1 MRGTYYCL
9 EWLFLYNHLESSRIG
24 MNMRFI
30 KALITAVMLVCFS
43 TAIADQPVNSGYLSS
58 YKLGAGDKISVRVF
72 GEPDLSISGIT
83 LTDSGSF
90 MFPSVGEISV
100 LNKTLSEVEGTIT
113 SKLKGRILVDPR
125 VYVSVDEYRPFFI
138 AGAVNKPGNIPFQ
151 PGLNISKAVAMAGG
165 YTDKANIAQIFVD
178 LPDGSKTKVN
188 TEYIV
193 KPGDNITV
201 KEFEPIYVNGMVKSG
216 GGSYPY
222 PREGLNVRKAISL
235 AGGFHER
242 ANMKKIYVI
251 RNKDPKQTPTLVNLN
266 DVVEPGDTITVEE
279 SFF

>member
-1 MRGTYYCL
+1 
-9 EWLFLYNHLESSRIG
+9 
-24 MNMRFI
+24 MRFL
-30 KALITAVMLVCFS
+30 KAVITVIMIVSFCSAL
-43 TAIADQPVNSGYLSS
+43 ADQPANSNYLSS

-90 MFPSVGEISV
+90 MFPSVGEISA
-100 LNKTLSEVEGTIT
+100 LNKTLSEVEGIIT
-113 SKLKGRILVDPR
+113 TKLKGKILVDPR

-165 YTDKANIAQIFVD
+165 YTDKANVSQIFVD
-178 LPDGSKTKVN
+178 LLDGSKTLVN
-188 TEYIV
+188 IDYNV
-193 KPGDNITV
+193 KPGDNITI

-242 ANMKKIYVI
+242 ANMKKIYII
-251 RNKDPKQTPTLVNLN
+251 RNKDPKQSPALVNLN
-266 DVVEPGDTITVEE
+266 DTVEPGDTITVEE

>member
-1 MRGTYYCL
+1 
-9 EWLFLYNHLESSRIG
+9 
-24 MNMRFI
+24 MRFVI
-30 KALITAVMLVCFS
+30 AVF
-43 TAIADQPVNSGYLSS
+43 TAIMMVGFGTVFADEPIKDSYLSS

-72 GEPDLSISGIT
+72 GEPDLSISGVT

-90 MFPSVGEISV
+90 MFPSVGEISA
-100 LNKTLSEVEGTIT
+100 LNKTLSEIESAI
-113 SKLKGRILVDPR
+113 SAKLKGKILVNPR

-165 YTDKANIAQIFVD
+165 YTEKANVNQIFVD
-178 LPDGSKTKVN
+178 LPDGTKSHVEVN
-188 TEYIV
+188 YTV
-193 KPGDNITV
+193 KPGDNITI

-242 ANMKKIYVI
+242 ANVNKIYII
-251 RNKDPKQTPTLVNLN
+251 RNKDPKQTPTHVNLN